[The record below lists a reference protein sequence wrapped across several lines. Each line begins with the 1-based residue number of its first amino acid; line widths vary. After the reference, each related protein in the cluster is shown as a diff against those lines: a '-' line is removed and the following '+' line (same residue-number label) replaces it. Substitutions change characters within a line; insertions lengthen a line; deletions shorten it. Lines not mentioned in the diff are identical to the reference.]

1 MAVQFDARIE
11 GLRALQDRIEE
22 IAETVDTVHDQTPT
36 FEDLFDPAF
45 MLAYTRYATIGELL
59 ERGFGLSSAEGF
71 MHLADDARNRLVAE
85 HTEFPTWDTMLARA
99 GEEWAVRWLGLA
111 EE

>member
-1 MAVQFDARIE
+1 MQFDARIE
-11 GLRALQDRIEE
+11 GLQEFQDRIEV
-22 IAETVDTVHDQTPT
+22 IVETVDAIHDQTPT

-45 MLAYTRYATIGELL
+45 MLEYTRFATIDELL
-59 ERGFGLSSAEGF
+59 ERGFGLSSAEDF
-71 MHLADDARNRLVAE
+71 IRLADDERDRLVAE
-85 HTEFPTWDTMLARA
+85 YTEFPSWDAMLARA